1 MIFFSAEFFWRCA
14 VGIFVRGE
22 GKETHSPHKKVRFML
37 KPLRAVAVV
46 SSDAENLQTFLVDD
60 QKTAIKKAERW
71 QAQYSKHCDDVT
83 SIVLMTLTPNEVM
96 EVEPA

>member
-1 MIFFSAEFFWRCA
+1 
-14 VGIFVRGE
+14 
-22 GKETHSPHKKVRFML
+22 ML

-46 SSDAENLQTFLVDD
+46 SSSDEKLQTFLVDD
-60 QKTAIKKAERW
+60 QETAIKKAERW

-83 SIVLMTLTPNEVM
+83 RIVLMTLTPNEVM